1 MKVWCKTDLSK
12 NFFGGFFD
20 FNRDGKTSVFKQSLG
35 LSIID
40 ECSKNNEIKDTN
52 IKTTSEFR
60 RNRKPR
66 KSTIVFLSKGIRDE
80 EQRIMDL
87 SKLARE
93 SGNNQEKF
101 EAAIADCTKRIKILR
116 EKKEQ
121 VIRQLNFNEEAKK
134 EMDRIKS
141 YLAEDRAVVDKFDD
155 STVRRLVN
163 QIVVS
168 EDLKLTIYIKGGYEI
183 EEQYLPRPK
192 SA

>member
-1 MKVWCKTDLSK
+1 MECRGHS
-12 NFFGGFFD
+12 
-20 FNRDGKTSVFKQSLG
+20 QSYAA
-35 LSIID
+35 SADERSEDMYFID
-40 ECSKNNEIKDTN
+40 
-52 IKTTSEFR
+52 
-60 RNRKPR
+60 
-66 KSTIVFLSKGIRDE
+66 KGIRDE